1 MMMPAPPAGAGPRAG
16 VRQVADRGKF
26 QDYASGLDADRGPGD
41 RWLSVYEAAAMTL
54 QHPRT
59 IRRWIEEGM
68 LKAEDRGRLGYRVPE
83 SEVERFVNEVVRTEG
98 RSPANKGLS
107 SNLVTDVHTD
117 TPVERRNAKAG
128 WPFFGDAREDNQT

>member
-1 MMMPAPPAGAGPRAG
+1 M
-16 VRQVADRGKF
+16 ADRGNF
-26 QDYASGLDADRGPGD
+26 QDYSSGLEASAGAED

-59 IRRWIEEGM
+59 IRRWIEEGL
-68 LKAEDRGRLGYRVPE
+68 LKAEDRGRLGLRV
-83 SEVERFVNEVVRTEG
+83 SQHEVVRFVNEVVRTNG

-117 TPVERRNAKAG
+117 TPVERRGAKAG
-128 WPFFGDAREDNQT
+128 WPFFGNAREENTL